1 MVDHTSNM
9 NRSVRLYNLLF
20 PIWLLVFL
28 PTYLW
33 LLLIP
38 ANYLIDGLVLWLF
51 VKKIRPLTYKETLRK
66 TWKICTAGF
75 AADLAGVL
83 FLLLISYLKLNDWWW
98 KNLQYP
104 VMWNPFSSI
113 LGLIATLI
121 GIAISALLIYYLDKR
136 ILTKMDLIPQENV
149 SRVALN
155 LAVFTAP
162 YLFLI
167 PSTILYD

>member
-1 MVDHTSNM
+1 MRNNTDNT
-9 NRSVRLYNLLF
+9 NRGVRLYNLLF

-28 PTYLW
+28 PSYLW

-38 ANYLIDGLVLWLF
+38 ANYLIDALVLWLS
-51 VKKIRPLTYKETLRK
+51 VKKISPVTYKEILKK
-66 TWKICTAGF
+66 TWKICLAGF
-75 AADLAGVL
+75 AADLAGSL
-83 FLLLISYLKLNDWWW
+83 ILLLVSYLDLNDWWW

-113 LGLIATLI
+113 LGFIVILIS
-121 GIAISALLIYYLDKR
+121 ISVSAALIYYLDKR
-136 ILTKMDLIPQENV
+136 ILSKMDIVPQEYV

-167 PSTILYD
+167 PSTFLYD